1 MEINVDNL
9 PRLFSCKVCNKH
21 LSSYKSL
28 WRHNKKFHN
37 NTVLDCTGNVL
48 DCTGNVLAQKN
59 KECATH
65 NCKYCNKIFKSRQ
78 NKWDHEKICK
88 TKIEEVAKSKE
99 ELRKIKDELKK
110 TKSELTK
117 TNNINKQIN
126 NNNCNN
132 TTNNNNGVIN
142 NITINSFGKENL
154 SILAPTEIKKLI
166 KNNNP
171 LVDIIGLLNFNENF
185 PENHSFCNT
194 SLEGNYVSVLNAD
207 KNKVEKINKNE
218 FYDKVLNNSFTKID
232 ELSLMLELDDSLK
245 ETLKDK
251 YKKHLD
257 KKIDHIK
264 DIFFTDKVYKNC
276 YKTNINEMSYN
287 KKDLVLGTWSKLK
300 EPNDDSDSTLA
311 TEDSLESDN
320 ENKLESDNENN
331 LLSDEI

>member
-9 PRLFSCKVCNKH
+9 PRLFSCQVCNKK

-28 WRHNKKFHN
+28 WRHTKNFHN
-37 NTVLDCTGNVL
+37 EVVLDCTVNVL

-59 KECATH
+59 KECIKH
-65 NCKYCNKIFKSRQ
+65 NCKYCNKIYKSRQ

-88 TKIEEVAKSKE
+88 TKIDELAKSKE

-110 TKSELTK
+110 TKFELTK
-117 TNNINKQIN
+117 TNKTINSN

-154 SILAPTEIKKLI
+154 SILGPSEIKKLI
-166 KNNNP
+166 KNDNP
-171 LVDIIGLLNFNENF
+171 LIDIIGLLNFNENF

-194 SLEGNYVSVLNAD
+194 SLEGNYVSVLNTD

-218 FYDKVLNNSFTKID
+218 FYDKVLNNSFNKID

-287 KKDLVLGTWSKLK
+287 KKNLVLGTWSKLK
-300 EPNDDSDSTLA
+300 ESNDDDGISTLE
-311 TEDSLESDN
+311 TDESLESDN
-320 ENKLESDNENN
+320 ENKLESDNEKYVG
-331 LLSDEI
+331 IR